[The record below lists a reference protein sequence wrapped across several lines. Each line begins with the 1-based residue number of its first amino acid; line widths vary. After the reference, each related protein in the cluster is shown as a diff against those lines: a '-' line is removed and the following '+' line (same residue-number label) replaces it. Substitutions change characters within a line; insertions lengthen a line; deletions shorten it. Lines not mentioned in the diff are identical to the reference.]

1 MSGSVSVAILAGGL
15 SSRLGTN
22 KAFVK
27 VGGKPII
34 ERIIERVQGL
44 GDEIVIIANAPDQYR
59 HLGLPIRSD
68 LIPGKAS
75 LGGLYTAVAS
85 TQGDHTLVLS
95 CDHPFLNTDLLRY
108 LIDLREGYDVVVPLN
123 AEGYPQ
129 SLHAVYSKACLEPI
143 HKRLE
148 ANQLKIIS
156 FFPDVRVREVTLS
169 EVEQFDPQHLS
180 LVNVNRPDDLAQAQ
194 RLAAR
199 WG

>member
-1 MSGSVSVAILAGGL
+1 MSGTVSVAILAGGL
-15 SSRLGTN
+15 SSRMGTN

-27 VGGKPII
+27 VGGQPII
-34 ERIIERVQGL
+34 ERIIERVKGL
-44 GDEIVIIANAPDQYR
+44 GDEIVIIANNTDPYK

-75 LGGLYTAVAS
+75 LGGLYTALAS
-85 TQGDHTLVLS
+85 TQADYTLVLS
-95 CDHPFLNTDLLRY
+95 CDHPFLNPDLLRY
-108 LIDLREGYDVVVPLN
+108 LIDLRDGYDVVAPLS
-123 AEGYPQ
+123 ADGYLQ
-129 SLHAVYSKACLEPI
+129 ALHAVYSKACLEPI

-156 FFPDVRVREVTLS
+156 FFPDVRVRKVTIS
-169 EVEQFDPQHLS
+169 EIEQFDPQHLS
-180 LVNVNRPDDLAQAQ
+180 LINVNRPEDLAQAQ

>member
-1 MSGSVSVAILAGGL
+1 MSGSVSIAILAGGL
-15 SSRLGTN
+15 SSRMGTN

-44 GDEIVIIANAPDQYR
+44 GGEIIIVANTPDWYS
-59 HLGLPIRSD
+59 HLGLPIYRD

-75 LGGLYTAVAS
+75 LGGLYTAIAS
-85 TQGDHTLVLS
+85 TQGQHTLALS
-95 CDHPFLNTDLLRY
+95 CDHPFLNTALLRY

-129 SLHAVYSKACLEPI
+129 SLHALYSKACLEPI
-143 HKRLE
+143 KKRLD
-148 ANQLKIIS
+148 AHKLKVIG
-156 FFPDVRVREVTLS
+156 FYPDVRVREVTLS
-169 EVEQFDPQHLS
+169 EIEPFDPEHLS
-180 LVNVNRPDDLAQAQ
+180 FVNINRPDDLAQAQ